1 MHSKSL
7 RPPALS
13 DTKSSRSKH
22 PQPPKQ
28 GEGQALIRDDTP
40 EWGRSGRE
48 WAGVGGRDRP

>member
-13 DTKSSRSKH
+13 DTKRSKH

-40 EWGRSGRE
+40 EW
-48 WAGVGGRDRP
+48 AGVGGRDRP